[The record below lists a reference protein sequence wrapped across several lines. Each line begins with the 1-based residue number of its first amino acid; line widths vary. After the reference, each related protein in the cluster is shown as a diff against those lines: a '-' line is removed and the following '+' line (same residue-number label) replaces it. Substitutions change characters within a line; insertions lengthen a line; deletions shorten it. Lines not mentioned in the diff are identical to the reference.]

1 MTQLQPDKI
10 KQPFTQQQVEDFI
23 MLCSQDD
30 KPWFKLVMLD
40 EDMAADPTAIALMQ
54 AITEVIRTGIISLEF
69 DERMEQ
75 AQKAAQE
82 VMCGTH

>member
-82 VMCGTH
+82 VICGTH